1 MIWFHTSI
9 HRCVSFWC
17 QESYTITWTL
27 WRHISQITFFFFILL
42 PIITIWTHLSQCKPK
57 PSVVIVN
64 NANNTPDCLWYAGW
78 AQATVWCVRGNWSV
92 GSDWLPVSMSRCPP
106 LGVCGW
112 LCVCMFL
119 WLIKAWVSYKSK
131 AICCQSTEP
140 GARPVPGM
148 WQLYPTGMDGYQ

>member
-1 MIWFHTSI
+1 MCFFL
-9 HRCVSFWC
+9 VSG
-17 QESYTITWTL
+17 ELYHYLNSVASHKSDYIL
-27 WRHISQITFFFFILL
+27 FFILL

-64 NANNTPDCLWYAGW
+64 NANNTPDCLWYAGR

-112 LCVCMFL
+112 LCVCMCL

>member
-1 MIWFHTSI
+1 MCFFL
-9 HRCVSFWC
+9 VSG
-17 QESYTITWTL
+17 ELYHYLNSVASHKSDYIL
-27 WRHISQITFFFFILL
+27 FFILL

-112 LCVCMFL
+112 LCVCMCL